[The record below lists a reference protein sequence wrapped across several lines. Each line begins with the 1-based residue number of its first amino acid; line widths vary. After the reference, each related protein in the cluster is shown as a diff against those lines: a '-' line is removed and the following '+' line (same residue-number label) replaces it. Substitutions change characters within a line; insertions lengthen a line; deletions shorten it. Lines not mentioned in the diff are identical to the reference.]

1 MSDFFGDDFT
11 AELKAYFLDSL
22 IKEAEKFIDLV
33 DETTWEKIHLELIES
48 TKAWAIDAKTNEF
61 IYFEKWLEDFESR
74 NQKIENFDGLIKA
87 IESIKSYAESLH
99 TENDSADLAARFE
112 SVIQSSKQLQFLHC
126 KFGTQ
131 EFAVPLTS
139 IVEIIGNLRLFN
151 LPQKRAG
158 ILGVIPVRGEAIPVI
173 SFSDHGFISA
183 DLDKNLF
190 VICEHEGSR
199 FSLPVTKTEDLVN
212 LSESDFLSAEEQG
225 ILINASFVKSFF
237 IKDNKNIMVLDLEK
251 LVAS

>member
-1 MSDFFGDDFT
+1 MTDFFGDDFT

-33 DETTWEKIHLELIES
+33 DESTWRKIHLEVVES

-61 IYFEKWLEDFESR
+61 LVFEKWLEEFESR
-74 NQKIENFDGLIKA
+74 NQKIDSFAGLIA
-87 IESIKSYAESLH
+87 GIESIKNYAEALH
-99 TENDSADLAARFE
+99 TEKDSADLASRFV
-112 SVIQSSKQLQFLHC
+112 SGIQSRNQSQFLHC

-131 EFAVPLTS
+131 DFAVPLTS

-151 LPQKRAG
+151 LPQKRPG
-158 ILGVIPVRGEAIPVI
+158 ILGVIPFRGEAIPVI
-173 SFSDHGFISA
+173 SFSDHGFVLA

-199 FSLPVTKTEDLVN
+199 FSLPVTKTEDLVSLN
-212 LSESDFLSAEEQG
+212 DSDFLSTEEQG

-237 IKDNKNIMVLDLEK
+237 IKDSKNIMVLDLEK

>member
-1 MSDFFGDDFT
+1 MTDFFGDDFT

-22 IKEAEKFIDLV
+22 VKETEKFIDLV
-33 DETTWEKIHLELIES
+33 DETTWKKIHLELVEN
-48 TKAWAIDAKTNEF
+48 TKVWAIDAKTNEF
-61 IYFEKWLEDFESR
+61 LYFEKWLEDFEER
-74 NQKIENFDGLIKA
+74 NLKIQSFDGLIAA
-87 IESIKSYAESLH
+87 IESIKKYAESLH
-99 TENDSADLAARFE
+99 TEKDSLDLASRFE
-112 SVIQSSKQLQFLHC
+112 SVVQSRKQSQFLHC
-126 KFGTQ
+126 RFGTQ
-131 EFAVPLTS
+131 EFAIPLIS

-151 LPQKRAG
+151 LPQKREG

-173 SFSDHGFISA
+173 SFSDHGFVSA
-183 DLDKNLF
+183 QLGNNLF

-237 IKDNKNIMVLDLEK
+237 IKDNKNIMVLDLGK

>member
-1 MSDFFGDDFT
+1 MTDFFGDDFT

-22 IKEAEKFIDLV
+22 IKETEKFIDLV
-33 DETTWEKIHLELIES
+33 DESTWKKIHLEVLES

-61 IYFEKWLEDFESR
+61 LFLEKWLEEFESR
-74 NQKIENFDGLIKA
+74 NKKIESSDGLIAA
-87 IESIKSYAESLH
+87 IESIKSYADALH
-99 TENDSADLAARFE
+99 TEKDSADLASRFV
-112 SVIQSSKQLQFLHC
+112 SGIQSSKQSQFLHC
-126 KFGTQ
+126 SFGAQ

-139 IVEIIGNLRLFN
+139 IVEIIGNLKLYN
-151 LPQKRAG
+151 LPQKRSG
-158 ILGVIPVRGEAIPVI
+158 ILGVIPVRGDAIPVI
-173 SFSDHGFISA
+173 SFSDHGFSPA
-183 DLDKNLF
+183 DLGNNLF

-199 FSLPVTKTEDLVN
+199 FSLPVTKTEDLV
-212 LSESDFLSAEEQG
+212 SVRESDFLSAEEQG